1 MYKPNQAS
9 TIWGR
14 RMYKPNQTPLP
25 PPKTNKQT
33 NKQTKKSADRVKA
46 IEFLQ
51 TNPPNG
57 SRL

>member
-14 RMYKPNQTPLP
+14 GMYKPNQTPLP
-25 PPKTNKQT
+25 PKKQT